1 MSWQHCT
8 EPVPARPLVSP
19 RKAASA
25 RDAHALHA
33 GPTQFCLGS
42 SVNAVCF
49 PSKQQAGLALHT
61 HFAAE
66 LSRSSVASSSAPPTL
81 AHARPIRATAADATP
96 REGSCAARRCS
107 WQAPPRALRA
117 HSRSDIPQQGPR
129 SAQLAHDVT
138 SSTVAARLHGK
149 PDIDRLAGHH
159 TCLVVHETGHKA
171 HMYLSEGDQ
180 GLPQPKRLAW
190 GPVRLP
196 GAHHIAL
203 VARGRRRPRRGNA
216 RVRARRPALAGGP
229 LARRSVRVKHQQ
241 RLYHKQLGE
250 QAAGRCRARQQLH
263 VCRGHPLTAHR
274 HGQGHQDGRRPD
286 ELRRHH
292 GSA

>member
-1 MSWQHCT
+1 MQSASQASSKRGWHCT
-8 EPVPARPLVSP
+8 RTLLQSFPGTQWPAAAPRPRSP
-19 RKAASA
+19 TPGPSGPPRQTQRRAKAAAQPGGAVGKHRRVRSA
-25 RDAHALHA
+25 R
-33 GPTQFCLGS
+33 
-42 SVNAVCF
+42 
-49 PSKQQAGLALHT
+49 
-61 HFAAE
+61 
-66 LSRSSVASSSAPPTL
+66 
-81 AHARPIRATAADATP
+81 TAALTFRSKDRAAHNLPTTS
-96 REGSCAARRCS
+96 RAARWRHGCMAS
-107 WQAPPRALRA
+107 RTSTGLQVTTHAWLCTRQDIRRICTCQKATRA
-117 HSRSDIPQQGPR
+117 
-129 SAQLAHDVT
+129 
-138 SSTVAARLHGK
+138 
-149 PDIDRLAGHH
+149 
-159 TCLVVHETGHKA
+159 C
-171 HMYLSEGDQ
+171 
-180 GLPQPKRLAW
+180 QPKRLAW